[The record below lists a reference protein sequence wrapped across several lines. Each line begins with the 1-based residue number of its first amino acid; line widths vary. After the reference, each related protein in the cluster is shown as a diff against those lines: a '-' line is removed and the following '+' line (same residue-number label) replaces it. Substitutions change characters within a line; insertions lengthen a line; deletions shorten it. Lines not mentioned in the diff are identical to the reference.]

1 MPEWTPFRW
10 VRLGAWI
17 ALVVLS
23 AAPARSQPISAQPVG
38 EVEVAADAFGTGST
52 ARPGEW
58 IGLKLELTDS
68 SDRPREVL
76 VRVTLRDRD
85 GDRPVW
91 ERSVATNPGLKQPVW
106 VYCRLPFWFTPS
118 SVLAVAVHAAGE
130 PGDNARDSALPQATV
145 GRLLGAANIPA
156 TPRLLEPLVGMIG
169 VVGRRPLGLTRY
181 EGFGNAPYLT
191 FGHERMELVPIDAPG
206 LPDRWMGLAM
216 FDAIAWGEGQP
227 GQLAPDVAHAIREW
241 VRRGG
246 HLIVVLP
253 RVGQTWTDE
262 TVNPLFDLIPKVRI
276 ERRESVDL
284 APFEPMLRRVRVGA
298 RRLPDKETV
307 HFFAPAAE
315 REGEGS
321 PESGWGEAV
330 PILNAPDG
338 RCIAVRRSEG
348 TGAVTLIGLDLG
360 SRFFQQDD
368 LPQADLFWHRILGRR
383 GALPREDE
391 LTSGTGRPRAVAVPT
406 GRTQSTLDRDFGGQ
420 INKTERAAAGVLIG
434 FVVFIAYWLVA
445 GPVGFFVLKQ
455 TGRSHHAWVAFTLA
469 AGVFTAIAWG
479 GATAIRPRRVEASHL
494 TFLDHVYGQP
504 WQRARSWV
512 NLLTPVYGEARVSVG
527 DPASRGGGAS
537 VATSDRFHNTIAPW
551 DTPGSDSGGGF
562 PDARAYRIE
571 SKSPEAIGFPA
582 RSTVKQFQVDWAGG
596 PRWSMPRP
604 EPGPDGERRIEILPE
619 PREGQPVLRGVLTHD
634 LPGPLSEVTI
644 VVVRGQKGLDPS
656 LVSTF
661 SERMLADVVVARVS
675 GDWAPGRPLDLT
687 VVKQH
692 RTVSDSEGFFTSLL
706 PQARDEDQGIGGG
719 RGEEQFDPRGLAGR
733 LNALAFYS
741 QLAPPREDTSVR
753 AGPQAAAFRTMTHG
767 WDLGR
772 WFTQPCVIVVGHLG
786 EDGDQP
792 SPVPL
797 YADVGGGYRE
807 APTRGR
813 TVVRWVYPLSAG
825 EIEGGGP
832 PAYPVRLLPN
842 LLEGGP
848 GADPDSPDS
857 PPTPTGDG
865 GGGGDDGNGG

>member
-1 MPEWTPFRW
+1 MPEWTPIRW

-17 ALVVLS
+17 AWAVLS
-23 AAPARSQPISAQPVG
+23 ASPARAQPNSAVDVG
-38 EVEVAADAFGTGST
+38 EVEVAAAAFGTGST

-91 ERSVATNPGLKQPVW
+91 ERTVATNPGLKQPVW

-130 PGDNARDSALPQATV
+130 RGDASRDPALPSATV

-156 TPRLLEPLVGMIG
+156 TPRLLDPRVGMIG
-169 VVGRRPLGLTRY
+169 VVGRRSLGLTRY
-181 EGFGNAPYLT
+181 EGFGTAPHLAL
-191 FGHERMELVPIDAPG
+191 GHERTELVPIDAAG
-206 LPDRWMGLAM
+206 LPDRWTGLAM
-216 FDAIAWGEGQP
+216 FDTIAWGEGQP
-227 GQLAPDVAHAIREW
+227 GQLAPDTAHAIREW

-246 HLIVVLP
+246 HLVVILP
-253 RVGQTWTDE
+253 RVGQTWSDE

-276 ERRESVDL
+276 ERSESVDL
-284 APFEPMLRRVRVGA
+284 APFEPMLRRARAGA
-298 RRLPDKETV
+298 RPLPNAETLHV
-307 HFFAPAAE
+307 FAPAVGSGVQGE
-315 REGEGS
+315 PEGT
-321 PESGWGEAV
+321 WGDAV

-338 RCIAVRRSEG
+338 RCIAVRRLEG
-348 TGAVTLIGLDLG
+348 TGAVTLIGLDLA
-360 SRFFQQDD
+360 SRFFQQGDA
-368 LPQADLFWHRILGRR
+368 PEADLFWHRILGRR
-383 GALPREDE
+383 GALPNEDE
-391 LTSGTGRPRAVAVPT
+391 LTTADGRQRSVSKPTLVPT
-406 GRTQSTLDRDFGGQ
+406 TLDRDFGGQ
-420 INKTERAAAGVLIG
+420 INKEERAAAGVLIG

-445 GPVGFFVLKQ
+445 GPVGFLVLKR

-512 NLLTPVYGEARVSVG
+512 NLLTPVYGEARIAVG
-527 DPASRGGGAS
+527 DPATREGGAGG
-537 VATSDRFHNTIAPW
+537 VAAIATSDRFHNTIAPW

-571 SKSPEAIGFPA
+571 SKEPEAIEFPA

-604 EPGPDGERRIEILPE
+604 EPGPDGERRIELLPD
-619 PREGQPVLRGVLTHD
+619 PAIGRAMLRGVLTHD

-644 VVVRGQKGLDPS
+644 VVVRGQKRLDPI
-656 LVSTF
+656 LVSING
-661 SERMLADVVVARVS
+661 EQILANVIVARFP
-675 GDWAPGRPLDLT
+675 GTWTWAPGAKLDLEAIKRENT
-687 VVKQH
+687 
-692 RTVSDSEGFFTSLL
+692 TISDSAGFFASLL
-706 PQARDEDQGIGGG
+706 PQAREDDPTL
-719 RGEEQFDPRGLAGR
+719 GEEHFNPLGLPGR

-741 QLAPPREDTSVR
+741 QLQPPRLDNGVR
-753 AGPQAAAFRTMTHG
+753 GDPQPAALRTMTHG

-797 YADVGGGYRE
+797 YADIGGGYRE

-813 TVVRWVYPLSAG
+813 TVVRWVYPLSPADG
-825 EIEGGGP
+825 GGGP
-832 PAYPVRLLPN
+832 PAVTARSTLPN
-842 LLEGGP
+842 SPEGNSDT
-848 GADPDSPDS
+848 DPPSPDS
-857 PPTPTGDG
+857 PTPAGDG
-865 GGGGDDGNGG
+865 GDGG